1 MSKIEI
7 DFNTMKYN
15 LYEILNVSPQT
26 EESKIKKSFMKL
38 IKNFHPDKNSEL
50 EEEIYYHII
59 LANQILLNKDSRK
72 KYDNY
77 LTDRSNTFNELKNNF
92 DKTIKNTKNT
102 DTPNGDN
109 ISIFNNKFEELN
121 KKHGYNNNTSNSTM
135 EQFSKI
141 KSTRNNN
148 DVMIQPE
155 NIKSNEMF
163 NDIFN
168 INKSD
173 TGKFKDVLIRYEGN
187 PSELSTYVIGEH
199 YTNLCDLDK
208 LYIEDSVQS
217 AHFSSLDNAF
227 SLQSINVNNE
237 QKKSYNDK
245 IKEYQS
251 QTELIKNMKASDFSN
266 KSV

>member
-7 DFNTMKYN
+7 DFNTIKYN

-59 LANQILLNKDSRK
+59 LANQILLNKDTRK
-72 KYDNY
+72 KYDTY
-77 LTDRSNTFNELKNNF
+77 LVDRSNTFNELKDSF
-92 DKTIKNTKNT
+92 DKTIKNTNVPK
-102 DTPNGDN
+102 DGN

-155 NIKSNEMF
+155 NIKSN
-163 NDIFN
+163 DIFN
-168 INKSD
+168 EIFNMNKSD
-173 TGKFKDVLIRYEGN
+173 NGKFKDVLVRYEGN

-217 AHFSSLDNAF
+217 ANFSSLNNAF

-237 QKKSYNDK
+237 QKKSYSDMM
-245 IKEYQS
+245 KEYQA
-251 QTELIKNMKASDFSN
+251 QTEMIKNMKASDFSN
-266 KSV
+266 K

>member
-121 KKHGYNNNTSNSTM
+121 KKHGYNNNTSNIVCFDNSI
-135 EQFSKI
+135 F
-141 KSTRNNN
+141 
-148 DVMIQPE
+148 
-155 NIKSNEMF
+155 NEMF